1 MENRQQQPVPVAS
14 PAPVSPNP
22 GEGHILSSFARLQ
35 KEFTEE
41 YARLF
46 SDRLANKA
54 VVIIPSLTMDEKIL
68 SRIDGIIHY
77 EERLLCMLL
86 LLRMPNTHIVYVTS
100 TPIDPVIVDYYLH
113 LLPGVSSYHSRQRL
127 TLLCCYDHSTTSL
140 TQKILSRPR
149 LIERIRQSIPAGFKA
164 HLSCFIV
171 TEWERRLAVALE
183 IPVFGCDPA
192 LAVWGNKSNSRHL
205 FRDAGMNIPAGFE
218 DLNKEEQVC
227 QALIDLKISN
237 PRLQKAVI
245 KMNDGFSG
253 DGNAVYTYD
262 ETQAAQTLIE
272 NIRQHWKER
281 LKIVARD
288 LDAESFM
295 EKFERMSGVVE
306 EFVEGKQVMSP
317 SVQCRIDPLGSC
329 HILST
334 HDQILS
340 GESGQVYQ
348 GASFPAK
355 QQYAPEIA
363 SMARLVAKQLQK
375 KGVIGRFGVDF
386 LSVKNGHHWD
396 HYAIEINLRKGGT
409 THPYLMLEFL
419 TDGHYEPEEG
429 IYYTASGQPR
439 YYYSTDN
446 LQREQYKG
454 LTPHDLIDIAAH
466 HNLMYNGATQQGV
479 MFHLIGALS
488 EYGKLGLTCIGDS
501 PAQAQNLYQ
510 YTIEVLDQE
519 CRNAPISAIKH

>member
-1 MENRQQQPVPVAS
+1 MEKASNHPPAIAHHKRLSPVKEEKEVLAS
-14 PAPVSPNP
+14 F
-22 GEGHILSSFARLQ
+22 ERLQ
-35 KEFTEE
+35 KEFAEE
-41 YARLF
+41 YAGLF
-46 SDRLANKA
+46 SNRLANKA

-86 LLRMPNTHIVYVTS
+86 LLRMPNTHLVYVTS

-127 TLLCCYDHSTTSL
+127 TLLCCYDHSSCSL
-140 TQKILSRPR
+140 TQKILDRPR
-149 LIERIRQSIPAGFKA
+149 LMERIRQSIPEGYKT

-171 TEWERRLAVALE
+171 TELERKLAVALG
-183 IPVFGCDPA
+183 IPVFGCDPS
-192 LAVWGNKSNSRHL
+192 LAVLGNKSNSRRL
-205 FRDAGMNIPAGFE
+205 FREVGLKVPAGYE
-218 DLNKEEQVC
+218 DIRTEEQIC
-227 QALIDLKISN
+227 QALIDLKLSN
-237 PRLQKAVI
+237 PALNKAVI

-253 DGNAVYTYD
+253 DGNAVYTY
-262 ETQAAQTLIE
+262 EEAAEEQSLKN
-272 NIRQHWKER
+272 NIRQRWKQQ
-281 LKIVARD
+281 LKMVARD
-288 LDAESFM
+288 LDAGSFL

-306 EFVEGKQVMSP
+306 EFIEGNQVMSP

-334 HDQILS
+334 HDQVLS

-355 QQYAPEIA
+355 QNYAPDIA
-363 SMARLVAKQLQK
+363 GMARPVAKELQK

-419 TDGHYEPEEG
+419 TDGHYEADEG

-439 YYYSTDN
+439 FYYSTDN

-501 PAQAQNLYQ
+501 PAQALNFYHH
-510 YTIEVLDQE
+510 TIQVLDQE
-519 CRNAPISAIKH
+519 CHRW

>member
-1 MENRQQQPVPVAS
+1 MINSPKYPASGSFPTNHLSWLSETDILQAFGRLQQQ
-14 PAPVSPNP
+14 
-22 GEGHILSSFARLQ
+22 FA
-35 KEFTEE
+35 EE
-41 YARLF
+41 YKQIF
-46 SDRLANKA
+46 SDRLAQKA
-54 VVIIPSLTMDEKIL
+54 VVIIPSLTLDEKIL

-86 LLRMPNTHIVYVTS
+86 LLRMPNTHLVYVTS

-113 LLPGVSSYHSRQRL
+113 LLPGVSPYHARQRL
-127 TLLCCYDHSTTSL
+127 TLLCCYDHSPSPL
-140 TQKILSRPR
+140 TKKILDRPR
-149 LIERIRQSIPAGFKA
+149 LIERIRQSTPNGYKA

-171 TEWERRLAVALE
+171 TELERQLAVALD
-183 IPVFGCDPA
+183 IPVFGCDPS
-192 LAVWGNKSNSRHL
+192 LSVWGTKSNSRHL
-205 FRDAGMNIPAGFE
+205 FRSCGLKVPAGYE
-218 DLNKEEQVC
+218 DLHNEAEISE
-227 QALIDLKISN
+227 ALINLKLAN
-237 PRLQKAVI
+237 PALSKAVI

-253 DGNAVYTYD
+253 DGNAIFTYPEGVEQD
-262 ETQAAQTLIE
+262 SWQE
-272 NIRQHWKER
+272 NLRRHWKR
-281 LKIVARD
+281 NLKVVARE
-288 LDAESFM
+288 LDPDSFL
-295 EKFERMSGVVE
+295 EKFERMQGVVE
-306 EFVEGKQVMSP
+306 EFIEGKQVMSP

-334 HDQILS
+334 HDQVLA
-340 GESGQVYQ
+340 GEGGQVYQ
-348 GASFPAK
+348 GASFPAR

-363 SMARLVAKQLQK
+363 ERAKTVARELQK

-429 IYYTASGQPR
+429 IYYAASGQPR
-439 YYYSTDN
+439 YYYATDN
-446 LQREQYKG
+446 LSSERYKG

-488 EYGKLGLTCIGDS
+488 EFGKLGLTCIGDS
-501 PAQAQNLYQ
+501 PATAIAYYNN
-510 YTIEVLDQE
+510 TIEVLDRE
-519 CRNAPISAIKH
+519 CSHVY